1 MSWKNLKIFS
11 KILLGF
17 SMVLSILIVIS
28 SWSYINI
35 NKMIDDGHEVI
46 NGNKLRGNILQREID
61 HLNWVNK
68 LSQFLNDDTI
78 NELELQL
85 DHTQCKLGKW
95 YFGDGRKQAELLV
108 PELKPFL
115 DSLEK
120 PHRHLHE
127 SASNIKQL
135 YQQAD
140 AALPTTLANL
150 EAAHLTWAGKA
161 QNAILTHQEHLGLQL
176 DSKKCGLGQFMYGSE
191 GETIKEQNP
200 EFGQLLRRIEPF
212 HNKLHQAGHK
222 IEEALK
228 TNDYDSAIEAYQDNV
243 VPALKGVREIL
254 TTMQKTALSQ
264 LEGKAKANQLF
275 SQTTQPLLNEVI
287 NIFHKINDVT
297 SENILTEDQMVTN
310 GIQTRQI
317 VLTLSI
323 IAVILGIISAVFLA
337 RAISKP
343 ILQAVTFA
351 NTVSKG
357 DLTEMIKINQKDE
370 TGQLI
375 NSLGAMVTN
384 LREVVSG
391 VLAATNNVSQ
401 GSTQLSE
408 SIQTLSSGASEQAA
422 SVEETSSALEE
433 MSANVNQN
441 ADNARQTEKMAES
454 AAHQAE
460 EGGEAVTLTV
470 TAMKDIADKI
480 NIIEDIAYET
490 KILALNAAIEAAR
503 AGEHGRGFAVVAAEV
518 RKLAGN
524 SEAAANEISELAKNS
539 VGISETAGK
548 MLNEMVPAI
557 QKTADLVQEIS
568 ASSDEQATGINEIN
582 GAMTQLD
589 TVTQNNAALSEELAS
604 TAEEMNSQAMSLKD
618 MMSFFT
624 IDDSDSPQTQSPLS
638 VGNGSSG
645 IAVPTAKARYTA
657 RPAQVKND
665 APDFEGNTGISDNFE
680 RF

>member
-17 SMVLSILIVIS
+17 SIVLSILIVIS

-35 NKMIDDGHEVI
+35 NSMISDGKEVI
-46 NGNKLRGNILQREID
+46 DGNKLRGNILQREID
-61 HLNWVNK
+61 HLNWVNQ
-68 LSQFLNDDTI
+68 LSQFLNDDNI

-85 DHTQCKLGKW
+85 DHTKCKLGKW
-95 YFGDGRKQAELLV
+95 YFGDGRKQAEILV

-115 DSLEK
+115 DSLEE

-127 SASNIKQL
+127 SASKIKEL

-140 AALPTTLANL
+140 ARLPTVLANL
-150 EAAHLTWAGKA
+150 EGAHLSWAGQA
-161 QNAILTHQEHLGLQL
+161 QNAILTHQNQLGLQL
-176 DSKKCGLGQFMYGSE
+176 DPKKCGLGKFMYGPK
-191 GETIKEQNP
+191 GQAIKEKNP
-200 EFGQLLRRIEPF
+200 EFAQLLSRIEPF
-212 HNKLHQAGHK
+212 HNKLHEAGHE
-222 IEEALK
+222 IEEALT
-228 TNDYDSAIEAYQDNV
+228 TNDYDAAINIYQENV
-243 VPALKGVREIL
+243 VPALKGVRGIL
-254 TTMQKTALSQ
+254 TTMQETALSQ
-264 LEGKAKANQLF
+264 LEGKTKANRVF
-275 SQTTQPLLNEVI
+275 SESTQPLLNQLVD
-287 NIFHKINDVT
+287 IFHKVNEVT
-297 SENILTEDQMVTN
+297 SENILTEDQMVEN
-310 GIQTRQI
+310 GLQTRQL
-317 VLTLSI
+317 VLVLSI
-323 IAVILGIISAVFLA
+323 VAVILGVIIAVFLA

-343 ILQAVTFA
+343 ILQAVGFA

-357 DLTEMIKINQKDE
+357 DLTQMVQVDQKDE

-375 NSLGAMVTN
+375 NSLGSMVIN

-391 VLAATNNVSQ
+391 VLTATSNVSQ
-401 GSTQLSE
+401 GSTQLSD
-408 SIQTLSSGASEQAA
+408 SIQNLSSGASEQAA

-441 ADNARQTEKMAES
+441 ADNAKQTEKMAES
-454 AAHQAE
+454 ASQQAE
-460 EGGEAVTLTV
+460 EGGEAVRHTV

-524 SEAAANEISELAKNS
+524 SEAAANEISDLAKNS
-539 VGISETAGK
+539 VGISVKAGQ
-548 MLNEMVPAI
+548 MLEEMVPTI
-557 QKTADLVQEIS
+557 KKTADLVQEIS
-568 ASSDEQATGINEIN
+568 ASSEEQATGINEIN

-604 TAEEMNSQAMSLKD
+604 TAEEMNSQAMSLED

-624 IDDSDSPQTQSPLS
+624 TDNSGSSMNQRQSPKS
-638 VGNGSSG
+638 NGSSKRSAPVAKTR
-645 IAVPTAKARYTA
+645 AVA
-657 RPAQVKND
+657 RPTQTKNNVL
-665 APDFEGNTGISDNFE
+665 DFEESSDIPDDFE

>member
-1 MSWKNLKIFS
+1 MFWKNLKIFS

-17 SMVLSILIVIS
+17 SVVLSILIVIS

-35 NKMIDDGHEVI
+35 DDMINDGKEVI
-46 NGNKLRGNILQREID
+46 DGNKLRGNILQREID

-68 LSQFLNDDTI
+68 LSQFLNDDSI
-78 NELELQL
+78 NELQIQL

-95 YFGDGRKQAELLV
+95 YFGDGRKQAEFLV

-115 DSLEK
+115 ASLEE

-127 SASNIKQL
+127 SADKIKQL

-140 AALPTTLANL
+140 SQLPIILAKL
-150 EAAHLTWAGKA
+150 EADHLTWAGQA
-161 QNAILTHQEHLGLQL
+161 QNAILTRQDHLGLQL
-176 DSKKCGLGQFMYGSE
+176 DPKKCNLGKFMYGPE
-191 GETIKEQNP
+191 GADLKTAYP
-200 EFGQLLRRIEPF
+200 EFAQLFDRLEPY
-212 HNKLHQAGHK
+212 HNKLHQAGHE
-222 IEEALK
+222 IDEALAAG
-228 TNDYDSAIEAYQDNV
+228 DYDSAIEVYQDNV
-243 VPALKGVREIL
+243 APTLKEVRKLLTEMQQRALTNL
-254 TTMQKTALSQ
+254 Q
-264 LEGKAKANQLF
+264 GKAKANQVF
-275 SQTTQPLLNEVI
+275 SQTTQPLLNELI
-287 NIFHKINDVT
+287 SIFHKVNEVT
-297 SENILTEDQMVTN
+297 AENILSEDQMVEN

-323 IAVILGIISAVFLA
+323 VAIILGIIIAVFLA

-343 ILQAVTFA
+343 ILQAVSFA

-357 DLTEMIKINQKDE
+357 DLTQMLKVDQKDE

-375 NSLGAMVTN
+375 NSLGSMVTN

-391 VLAATNNVSQ
+391 VLTATSNVSQ

-441 ADNARQTEKMAES
+441 ADNAKQTEKMAES
-454 AAHQAE
+454 ASQQAQ
-460 EGGEAVTLTV
+460 EGGQAVVQTV
-470 TAMKDIADKI
+470 SAMKEIADKI

-524 SEAAANEISELAKNS
+524 SESAANEISALAKSS
-539 VGISETAGK
+539 VGISVKAGQ
-548 MLNEMVPAI
+548 MLEEMVPTI

-582 GAMTQLD
+582 GAMNQLD
-589 TVTQNNAALSEELAS
+589 IVTQNNAALSEELAS
-604 TAEEMNSQAMSLKD
+604 TAEEMNSQAMSLED

-624 IDDSDSPQTQSPLS
+624 IDDSDVSSTRTQNQPPMGQGRANRPIPQVRQSKASSDVGSPQE
-638 VGNGSSG
+638 SSE
-645 IAVPTAKARYTA
+645 I
-657 RPAQVKND
+657 
-665 APDFEGNTGISDNFE
+665 PDDFE